1 MFDYIIGICCIFVS
15 NKRNYLDT
23 SQNISDTIM
32 RRLWKRFN
40 ISSYQ
45 PDFAKW
51 LIELSISEDN
61 QQYKVSAG
69 KGGHQLDDIT
79 GMSTTARD
87 NLSSGIQ
94 GPFDVDA
101 NDTGG
106 NISSVFKISSSDLNI
121 TESSLDYSESALI
134 VQDYVLIVLY
144 SVTTLLAILGNST
157 AIVIFTKGKRSKT
170 DLRPFLINLAVADL
184 IMAIFCIPFTFTYS
198 LLGDW
203 VFSDPMCPIVMFLQT
218 ASVTGSV
225 STNMAIGI
233 DRFCAITFPLNSTRT
248 ATNRYRLTILTIWLI
263 AIALSAVILF
273 VGRTQDNPITN
284 SKECKEMWPNNDLAF
299 FYTILI
305 LILTY
310 VIPLI
315 ILTITYSI
323 VGCVLWKRN
332 LPGNADAQ
340 RDASQLKAKSKVCKV
355 KPVLI
360 DHIKQNIFLLFRQV
374 VAYCCIKVVQNAGA
388 FCATSIQQ
396 LAAICL

>member
-1 MFDYIIGICCIFVS
+1 
-15 NKRNYLDT
+15 
-23 SQNISDTIM
+23 M

-51 LIELSISEDN
+51 LIQLSISEDN
-61 QQYKVSAG
+61 QLHKVSAG
-69 KGGHQLDDIT
+69 NRGQLLDDIT

-87 NLSSGIQ
+87 HLSSGIQ
-94 GPFDVDA
+94 VPLDVYA
-101 NDTGG
+101 NDTDRENVSNVF
-106 NISSVFKISSSDLNI
+106 NIPTSDLNI
-121 TESSLDYSESALI
+121 TESYVDYSESALV
-134 VQDYVLIVLY
+134 VQDYILIVLY
-144 SVTTLLAILGNST
+144 SVTTLLAILGNVT

-203 VFSDPMCPIVMFLQT
+203 VFSEPMCPIVMFLQT

-233 DRFCAITFPLNSTRT
+233 DRFCAIAFPLNSTRT

-263 AIALSAVILF
+263 AIALSAVQLF
-273 VGRTQDNPITN
+273 VGGIQYNPVTN
-284 SKECKEMWPNNDLAF
+284 NNDCKEMWPNNDLAL

-340 RDASQLKAKSKVCKV
+340 RDASQFKAKSKVSNRLDKALHV
-355 KPVLI
+355 ITDTTRKLQSKHVHEKYTPAYP
-360 DHIKQNIFLLFRQV
+360 IF
-374 VAYCCIKVVQNAGA
+374 I
-388 FCATSIQQ
+388 
-396 LAAICL
+396 

>member
-1 MFDYIIGICCIFVS
+1 
-15 NKRNYLDT
+15 
-23 SQNISDTIM
+23 M

-51 LIELSISEDN
+51 LIELAISEDN
-61 QQYKVSAG
+61 QQYMISAG
-69 KGGHQLDDIT
+69 NPGQLDDIK

-87 NLSSGIQ
+87 HLSSGVQ
-94 GPFDVDA
+94 SHFDVDG

-106 NISSVFKISSSDLNI
+106 NFTTVLKNSSSDLNI
-121 TESSLDYSESALI
+121 NDSTVDFSDRML
-134 VQDYVLIVLY
+134 VFQDYVLIVLY

-203 VFSDPMCPIVMFLQT
+203 IFSEPMCPVVMFLQT

-233 DRFCAITFPLNSTRT
+233 DRFCAITFPLNSTRN
-248 ATNRYRLTILTIWLI
+248 AINRYRLTILIIWLI
-263 AIALSAVILF
+263 AIALSAVQLF
-273 VGRTQDNPITN
+273 VGGIQHNPITHQTD
-284 SKECKEMWPNNDLAF
+284 CKENWPNNDLAL

-310 VIPLI
+310 IIPLI

-323 VGCVLWKRN
+323 VGCILWKRN

-340 RDASQLKAKSKVCKV
+340 RDASQLKAKSKVRIIC
-355 KPVLI
+355 
-360 DHIKQNIFLLFRQV
+360 IFV
-374 VAYCCIKVVQNAGA
+374 SK
-388 FCATSIQQ
+388 
-396 LAAICL
+396 